1 MVEIIWTNQALLDLE
16 GIGDYIAKDS
26 PVYASITVDKLF
38 HKPNL
43 LKGNPRIGRIIP
55 EKNDEDIREQI
66 EGNYRIIHIF
76 FKSIQCMKGCKDS
89 FPPKTLVSY
98 CRCKY
103 ACMSRIV

>member
-66 EGNYRIIHIF
+66 EGNYRIIHQIIS
-76 FKSIQCMKGCKDS
+76 KEKIVILTVIHS
-89 FPPKTLVSY
+89 
-98 CRCKY
+98 
-103 ACMSRIV
+103 ARILNI